1 MECYGEGAIKTFYM
15 TPSWLQSHASYIN
28 SDRSTSASQ
37 ITFNAGSTS
46 NAALLKVQLI
56 PAGALM
62 DGTPL
67 TVEITVANDISIGK
81 RVDSD
86 IRYGVSDG
94 SKFIGFES
102 PDAGNY
108 RNHGPCYG
116 VEGVSGAIL
125 SSIRRDPVT
134 PKPTDSDYPGQ
145 FVYTLKLDER
155 WGSCYTAHDGGF
167 VKTASYN
174 NRLILSKGL
183 TLEVYKSDKG
193 EKVGIRF
200 IRVVITKDS

>member
-1 MECYGEGAIKTFYM
+1 M

-86 IRYGVSDG
+86 IDMACPMAPNLLVL
-94 SKFIGFES
+94 S
-102 PDAGNY
+102 PG
-108 RNHGPCYG
+108 
-116 VEGVSGAIL
+116 
-125 SSIRRDPVT
+125 IREIIQPIAPVT
-134 PKPTDSDYPGQ
+134 
-145 FVYTLKLDER
+145 
-155 WGSCYTAHDGGF
+155 
-167 VKTASYN
+167 
-174 NRLILSKGL
+174 GL
-183 TLEVYKSDKG
+183 
-193 EKVGIRF
+193 
-200 IRVVITKDS
+200 RVFRVHLCPPYDATP